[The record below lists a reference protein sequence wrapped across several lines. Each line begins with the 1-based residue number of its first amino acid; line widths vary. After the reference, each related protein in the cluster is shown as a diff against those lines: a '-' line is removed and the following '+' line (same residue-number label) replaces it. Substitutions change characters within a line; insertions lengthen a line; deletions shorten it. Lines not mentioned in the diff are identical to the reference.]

1 MPESRAPWSPGAGAL
16 PRGGRCVSRLR
27 NHRVPR
33 TEEEPAS
40 CRAGGQGLAP
50 GKRVRTCVPGM
61 ARRRPALRGQR
72 PLPFVHLTDKGGPR
86 REASSLSL
94 CL

>member
-1 MPESRAPWSPGAGAL
+1 MQDQGPGAGA
-16 PRGGRCVSRLR
+16 RQVGAHRRSRHGLQAAR
-27 NHRVPR
+27 SVP
-33 TEEEPAS
+33 TP
-40 CRAGGQGLAP
+40 
-50 GKRVRTCVPGM
+50 
-61 ARRRPALRGQR
+61 RGQR